1 MGRAKIPPSI
11 PIYAIAESPRSHPHC
26 SWSDCSGASWCPQF
40 AIIGR
45 IQHCVQMTGNPEC
58 MSWPG
63 EMCSD
68 EVDFGGN
75 FVCQVVSRCAE
86 ILPLPIRLQL
96 LKSALLGCC
105 VTIRSEQ
112 QPQWRLR

>member
-1 MGRAKIPPSI
+1 M
-11 PIYAIAESPRSHPHC
+11 PIQSTDAVNQQAPVKRLRMQDQRS
-26 SWSDCSGASWCPQF
+26 S
-40 AIIGR
+40 
-45 IQHCVQMTGNPEC
+45 QMTGYPEC

-96 LKSALLGCC
+96 LKTALLRSSLP
-105 VTIRSEQ
+105 IRSEQ
-112 QPQWRLR
+112 HPPRRPTHPTHTNKPPPPLPP

>member
-1 MGRAKIPPSI
+1 M
-11 PIYAIAESPRSHPHC
+11 PIQSTDAVNQQAPVKRLRMQDQRS
-26 SWSDCSGASWCPQF
+26 S
-40 AIIGR
+40 
-45 IQHCVQMTGNPEC
+45 QMTGYPEC

-96 LKSALLGCC
+96 LKSALLCCC

-112 QPQWRLR
+112 QPQWRLRYRTDEKKRRPGLPRADFRYSF